1 MSLADEFGL
10 RRSSKRSQLE
20 LGPASNH
27 KPTLAERRNLL
38 YDSLKESWGPVN
50 SPSSNADPPPLPSQT
65 TPAPFSVKRALAGYY
80 C

>member
-38 YDSLKESWGPVN
+38 YGKRSDQAPVSLR
-50 SPSSNADPPPLPSQT
+50 L
-65 TPAPFSVKRALAGYY
+65 
-80 C
+80 